1 VKRKLV
7 CLCEYEF
14 EEDIPEIV
22 DLGKEPQLE
31 QAILAGE
38 FLTSRCPNCGKL
50 LKPEFPVLI
59 RDPASEVI
67 LYFVPELDRGP
78 FYRGALSYPIGEV
91 TRVAIGYD
99 ELVEKFLIKRAGLD
113 DRVVEVLKYYL
124 LQKALE
130 RASEERDVRI
140 LFAALEPQSLVFH
153 AHGLKDGEVGVLR
166 VNRQLAE
173 KAASQLDEKRRQDP
187 FAQILSGPYVSVN
200 KLMTESPE

>member
-14 EEDIPEIV
+14 EQDIPESV
-22 DLGKEPQLE
+22 DLAKEPQAE
-31 QAILAGE
+31 QAILDGE
-38 FLTSRCPNCGKL
+38 FLTARCPNCGKL

-59 RDPASEVI
+59 RDPASETT

-78 FYRGALSYPIGEV
+78 FYRGALSYPIGDV

-130 RASEERDVRI
+130 NASEEREVRI
-140 LFAALEPQSLVFH
+140 LFFSLEQDCLVFH
-153 AHGLKDGEVGVLR
+153 AHGLKEGEVGVLR
-166 VNRQLAE
+166 VSRQMAE
-173 KAASQLDEKRRQDP
+173 KAASQLAEKRRQDP
-187 FAQILSGPYVSVN
+187 FTQILAGPYVSVN
-200 KLMTESPE
+200 KLMTETPE

>member
-14 EEDIPEIV
+14 EEDIPESV
-22 DLGKEPQLE
+22 DLSKEPKLE
-31 QAILAGE
+31 QAILAGD

-59 RDPASEVI
+59 RDPASEVT

-130 RASEERDVRI
+130 RASEEGDVRI

-166 VNRQLAE
+166 VSRQMAE
-173 KAASQLDEKRRQDP
+173 KAAAQLEDKRRQDP
-187 FAQILSGPYVSVN
+187 FAQILDGPYVSVN
-200 KLMTESPE
+200 KLMTETPE

>member
-14 EEDIPEIV
+14 EQDFPESV
-22 DLGKEPQLE
+22 DLGREPQLE
-31 QAILAGE
+31 QAILDGE

-59 RDPASEVI
+59 RDPASELT

-78 FYRGALSYPIGEV
+78 FYRGALSYPIAEV
-91 TRVAIGYD
+91 SRVAIGYE

-130 RASEERDVRI
+130 HAADESDVRI
-140 LFAALEPQSLVFH
+140 LFATLEPQSLVFH
-153 AHGLKDGEVGVLR
+153 AHGLKNGEVGVLR
-166 VNRQLAE
+166 VSRQMAE
-173 KAASQLDEKRRQDP
+173 KTASQLDEKRRQDP
-187 FAQILSGPYVSVN
+187 FSQILTGPYVSVN
-200 KLMTESPE
+200 KLMTETPE

>member
-14 EEDIPEIV
+14 EDEIPESV
-22 DLGKEPQLE
+22 DLGKEPHLE
-31 QAILAGE
+31 QAILSGE

-59 RDPASEVI
+59 RDPAMEST

-99 ELVEKFLIKRAGLD
+99 ELVEKFLIKKAGLD

-124 LQKALE
+124 LQKALDS
-130 RASEERDVRI
+130 AAEEREVRI
-140 LFAALEPQSLVFH
+140 LFFALEGDTLVFH
-153 AHGLKDGEVGVLR
+153 AHGLKDGEVGVLN
-166 VNRQLAE
+166 VSRQMAD
-173 KAASQLDEKRRQDP
+173 KVASQLEEKRRQDP
-187 FAQILSGPYVSVN
+187 FNQILAGPYVSVN
-200 KLMTESPE
+200 KLMTETPE